1 MQTATPPTLPTLPTA
16 TGAQARRFFRARLR
30 PYRGTALAAGL
41 VTLAAGGCVM
51 VPPLATGRIV
61 DRLSAPGV
69 SFGDVLAPLA
79 LILASLPVGAVLSWW
94 ARVLFARVAEPT
106 VATLRE
112 DVLAHALDLAPGVTE
127 KAGTGELVS
136 RVGDDSRLI
145 STAVATVLPQVLS
158 ALALLVLAVPGLFG
172 LHWALGLAGLVGVPM
187 YAASLRR
194 YLPRSAPLYRAE
206 REILSRRTPRFLD
219 AATGRDALIS
229 QGWDDAEVTRL
240 DAASDESR
248 RVQDDV
254 GRMLTR
260 YFQRNHLA
268 EFAVTAVILVGF
280 VLVDASWTTVG
291 AVTAAA
297 LLYHRL
303 FNPTAEVIGTFDRI
317 LAGIVPVQQGSV
329 TLDGIDLDALGTAL
343 RPTVVLA
350 SPRTDLFAAT
360 MRQNLTLGAGEG
372 DGTEDATVE
381 DAVRACGADWMLD
394 LPEGLDTRVGDDGH
408 HLTAHQAQ
416 HLALVRLLLLD
427 PGYVVLDEATAEDGS
442 SNSRVLN
449 RASAQVIAGRGA
461 LVIAHR
467 LSQARLADRILVMDA
482 GRIVEDG
489 THDSLVAAG
498 GRYAT
503 LWAAWTRGNGR
514 GEG

>member
-1 MQTATPPTLPTLPTA
+1 M
-16 TGAQARRFFRARLR
+16 
-30 PYRGTALAAGL
+30 
-41 VTLAAGGCVM
+41 
-51 VPPLATGRIV
+51 
-61 DRLSAPGV
+61 LS
-69 SFGDVLAPLA
+69 
-79 LILASLPVGAVLSWW
+79 
-94 ARVLFARVAEPT
+94 
-106 VATLRE
+106 
-112 DVLAHALDLAPGVTE
+112 
-127 KAGTGELVS
+127 
-136 RVGDDSRLI
+136 
-145 STAVATVLPQVLS
+145 
-158 ALALLVLAVPGLFG
+158 VPGLFS
-172 LHWALGLAGLVGVPM
+172 LHWALGLAGLVGIPM
-187 YAASLRR
+187 YAASLRW

-206 REILSRRTPRFLD
+206 REILARRTTRFLD

-229 QGWDDAEVTRL
+229 QGWEDAEVTRL

-268 EFAVTAVILVGF
+268 EFTVTAVILVVGF

-303 FNPTAEVIGTFDRI
+303 FNPIAEVIGTFDRIQEAGIAVRRLAGVTLAPVRHTAQVRQEAPSTGTGLELRGVHHSFDGAHPVLTDIDLRIAPGESVALVGATGAGKTTAARI
-317 LAGIVPVQQGSV
+317 LAGIVPVQQGSA

-343 RPTVVLA
+343 RPRVVLA
-350 SPRTDLFAAT
+350 SQHAHVFAAT
-360 MRQNLTLGAGEG
+360 LRQNLTLGAGEG
-372 DGTEDATVE
+372 DGTEDATIE
-381 DAVRACGADWMLD
+381 DAVRACGADWILD

-442 SNSRVLN
+442 SNSRVLD

-503 LWAAWTRGNGR
+503 LWEAWTGDTGR
-514 GEG
+514 GAS

>member
-1 MQTATPPTLPTLPTA
+1 
-16 TGAQARRFFRARLR
+16 
-30 PYRGTALAAGL
+30 
-41 VTLAAGGCVM
+41 
-51 VPPLATGRIV
+51 
-61 DRLSAPGV
+61 
-69 SFGDVLAPLA
+69 
-79 LILASLPVGAVLSWW
+79 
-94 ARVLFARVAEPT
+94 
-106 VATLRE
+106 
-112 DVLAHALDLAPGVTE
+112 
-127 KAGTGELVS
+127 
-136 RVGDDSRLI
+136 
-145 STAVATVLPQVLS
+145 
-158 ALALLVLAVPGLFG
+158 
-172 LHWALGLAGLVGVPM
+172 
-187 YAASLRR
+187 
-194 YLPRSAPLYRAE
+194 
-206 REILSRRTPRFLD
+206 
-219 AATGRDALIS
+219 
-229 QGWDDAEVTRL
+229 
-240 DAASDESR
+240 
-248 RVQDDV
+248 
-254 GRMLTR
+254 MLTR

-350 SPRTDLFAAT
+350 SQRTDLFAAT

-394 LPEGLDTRVGDDGH
+394 PPEGLDTRVGDDGH

-416 HLALVRLLLLD
+416 HLALVRLLLLSPD
-427 PGYVVLDEATAEDGS
+427 AARWS
-442 SNSRVLN
+442 SP
-449 RASAQVIAGRGA
+449 
-461 LVIAHR
+461 IAHR

-503 LWAAWTRGNGR
+503 LWAAWTGGNGR